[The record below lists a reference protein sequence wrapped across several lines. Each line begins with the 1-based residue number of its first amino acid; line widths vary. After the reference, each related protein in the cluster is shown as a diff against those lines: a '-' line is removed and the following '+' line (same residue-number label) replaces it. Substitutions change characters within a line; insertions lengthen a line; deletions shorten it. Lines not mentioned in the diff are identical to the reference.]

1 MGPLRP
7 MYTAK
12 RTVPYIM
19 HFTDKLIGIQ
29 VKLLNPDIVITIIAA
44 ALRIGM
50 GSDII
55 AFSVIIKEKAG
66 INAVCSL
73 QIMGL

>member
-1 MGPLRP
+1 

-12 RTVPYIM
+12 STVTYII
-19 HFTDKLIGIQ
+19 HFTGKLKGIQ
-29 VKLLNPDIVITIIAA
+29 VKLLNPDIVITVIAA

-55 AFSVIIKEKAG
+55 AFPVIIKEKTG
-66 INAVCSL
+66 INAVCPL